1 MDSNAILVIVGLIGL
16 VGGLFVLWLGLKM
29 QNLANE
35 LRKNGILSEAEITAK
50 RDARSYSRGRVNHTR
65 YVTFSFDVVGA
76 DGKTATYTQE
86 QAVGPSNY
94 SALAEGAK
102 TQILYLPRNPGGT
115 ARLATGDNT
124 SITSAYSLG
133 SGCLIAG
140 VLLLIIGV
148 SSTSAITSQA
158 NATQTHV
165 ATLSSDLAAVR
176 AALEPHFAAWKE
188 IGDQTIH
195 RVSSAEVGLSSVTQ
209 EMIVYGY
216 CGDIFYVYVPRSFKE
231 GRAPNI
237 HYSNN
242 AYGYTSKP
250 TNLCW
255 PPDWSIV
262 KEGDLSNGWFL
273 TMLLVIDSTPT
284 PSPQ

>member
-1 MDSNAILVIVGLIGL
+1 MDSNTIPVIVGLIGL

-35 LRKNGILSEAEITAK
+35 LRKNGISSEAEITAK
-50 RDARSYSRGRVNHTR
+50 RDVRSSSRGRVNYTR
-65 YVTFSFDVVGA
+65 YVTFRFDVVGA
-76 DGKTATYTQE
+76 DGKTTTYTQE
-86 QAVGPSNY
+86 QEVGPTNY
-94 SALAEGAK
+94 SALSEGAK

-115 ARLATGDNT
+115 ARLATRDNT
-124 SITSAYSLG
+124 SITGAYSLG

-140 VLLLIIGV
+140 VFLLIIGV

-165 ATLSSDLAAVR
+165 ATLGSDLAVVR

-188 IGDQTIH
+188 IADQTIH

-209 EMIVYGY
+209 ETIVYGY

-231 GRAPNI
+231 GRTPNI
-237 HYSNN
+237 HYSDN

-250 TNLCW
+250 TNFCW